1 MFMAKHKILLA
12 LGFCVLLLP
21 MTVGVKRQV
30 ERPFQLH
37 GQSTVTLNLQ
47 DGTFTIVEESG
58 EATHLGRYTASG
70 EGTVDL
76 LTGHLEADGSYTAAN
91 GDMVFWTL
99 TQDGPG
105 ASPSFTVTGGAG
117 RFEGATGSWTV
128 TIFDETTNVEFPVL
142 TIEHSFRGSGTITY

>member
-1 MFMAKHKILLA
+1 MCTRKWAITLSVV
-12 LGFCVLLLP
+12 FCGLLLP
-21 MTVGVKRQV
+21 LTVGVKRQV

-37 GQSTVTLNLQ
+37 GRSTVTLDLQ

-76 LTGHLEADGSYTAAN
+76 LTGHLEADGSYIAAN

-105 ASPSFTVTGGAG
+105 ATPSFTVTGGAG

-128 TIFDETTNVEFPVL
+128 TIFNETTNVEFPVL
-142 TIEHSFRGSGTITY
+142 TIAHSFLGSGTITY